1 MDIKEYLKS
10 TDIVEIRRS
19 MLDTL
24 KEAISDPER
33 MKRFARFVLSTH
45 DYSFFNKFL
54 MQFQCPEVSQVMGYK
69 TWEKVHNRTPKK
81 GSKAIYILAPSMKT
95 ITKKDATT
103 KEEKKD
109 KICIGFYPVPVFD
122 ISQTEGDDIVLNTEL
137 GIKTDN
143 PEDLLREL
151 VFATALDGY
160 SIDLQS
166 MGFKEGSKVEGMNI
180 HINNSL
186 DLESKIVEL
195 VNVLSSINLEHYTK
209 RKDVDD
215 VTRNLEV
222 KMVSAIVCSILGT
235 TVNAAINIDDLRD
248 KSITAI
254 FKAADLVAKSIG
266 VKLKQEEVC

>member
-1 MDIKEYLKS
+1 MKWKKRDKKRKKTSRDERENDQKKAPTTPGKPGIA
-10 TDIVEIRRS
+10 
-19 MLDTL
+19 TL
-24 KEAISDPER
+24 
-33 MKRFARFVLSTH
+33 
-45 DYSFFNKFL
+45 
-54 MQFQCPEVSQVMGYK
+54 
-69 TWEKVHNRTPKK
+69 
-81 GSKAIYILAPSMKT
+81 ILPGA
-95 ITKKDATT
+95 
-103 KEEKKD
+103 
-109 KICIGFYPVPVFD
+109 G
-122 ISQTEGDDIVLNTEL
+122 
-137 GIKTDN
+137 TDN

-166 MGFKEGSKVEGMNI
+166 LGFKEGSKVEGMNI

-209 RKDVDD
+209 RKDVND